1 MNRSVEGLFVSFEG
15 IEGSGKSTQAAL
27 AARWLEQ
34 AGRRIVPVR
43 EPGGTPFGERM
54 RELLLR
60 KGEPIAPWAELCAYM
75 AARAQLVSDVIA
87 PALASGAIVIA
98 DRFGEASVA
107 YQGGGRELGAERVGL
122 LYRWVTG
129 GLAPARVYLLD
140 LPPEVGL
147 ARAAARGQGKLDRL
161 ESEPLSFHERVRASY
176 LRQSE
181 GEPDRFHRLDAT
193 KPVAALESAIRDDLA
208 RLLDLSDASGRS

>member
-1 MNRSVEGLFVSFEG
+1 MNRSAEGLFVSFEG

-27 AARWLEQ
+27 AARWLEES
-34 AGRRIVPVR
+34 GRRVVPVR

-75 AARAQLVSDVIA
+75 AARAQLVTDVIA

-107 YQGGGRELGAERVGL
+107 YQGGGRELGSERVGH

-140 LPPEVGL
+140 LPAEVGL

-176 LRQSE
+176 LRQAE
-181 GEPDRFHRLDAT
+181 AEPDRFHRLDAT
-193 KPVAALESAIRDDLA
+193 QSVAALETAIRDDLA
-208 RLLDLSDASGRS
+208 RLLDSSGASGRS

>member
-1 MNRSVEGLFVSFEG
+1 MNRSAEGLFVSFEG

-27 AARWLEQ
+27 AARWLEEC
-34 AGRRIVPVR
+34 GRRVVPVR

-75 AARAQLVSDVIA
+75 AARAQLVHDVIA
-87 PALASGAIVIA
+87 PALASGAVVIA

-107 YQGGGRELGAERVGL
+107 YQGGGRELGAERVAQ

-129 GLAPARVYLLD
+129 GLAPDRVYLLD
-140 LPPEVGL
+140 LSPEAGL

-161 ESEPLSFHERVRASY
+161 ESEPLPFHERVRASY
-176 LRQSE
+176 LRQAE
-181 GEPDRFHRLDAT
+181 EEPGRFRRLDAT
-193 KPVAALESAIRDDLA
+193 AGVTELHAAIRADLA
-208 RLLDLSDASGRS
+208 GLLDLSGASGRS

>member
-1 MNRSVEGLFVSFEG
+1 VNRSAEGLFVSFEG

-27 AARWLEQ
+27 AARWLEES
-34 AGRRIVPVR
+34 GRRVVPVR

-60 KGEPIAPWAELCAYM
+60 KGEEIAPWAELCAYM

-107 YQGGGRELGAERVGL
+107 YQGGGRELGADRVGH
-122 LYRWVTG
+122 LYHWVTG
-129 GLAPARVYLLD
+129 GLAPKRVYLLD
-140 LPPEVGL
+140 LPVEAGL
-147 ARAAARGQGKLDRL
+147 ARAAARAQGKLDRL
-161 ESEPLSFHERVRASY
+161 ESEPLSFHERVRVSY
-176 LRQSE
+176 LRQAE
-181 GEPDRFHRLDAT
+181 AEPDRFHRLDAT
-193 KPVAALESAIRDDLA
+193 QSVAALETAIRHDLA
-208 RLLDLSDASGRS
+208 RLLDSSGASGRS